1 MKALISLILVLTFV
15 ELHAAEIRVKK
26 MTRDGDLDRS
36 FVLKTNLP
44 EKVVIDCQSFIQGLR
59 VGEYENAHTFL
70 LDEADCDNLTK
81 RIKASVQK
89 NREHCIDVE
98 EDIRADYICN

>member
-1 MKALISLILVLTFV
+1 MKALIGLILVLTFV

-26 MTRDGDLDRS
+26 MSRDGDLDRS
-36 FVLKTNLP
+36 YVLKTNLS

-59 VGEYENAHTFL
+59 VGEFEQAHTFM
-70 LDEADCDNLTK
+70 LDEEECDGLTK

-89 NREHCIDVE
+89 KREHCIDVE
-98 EDIRADYICN
+98 EDIRADFACN